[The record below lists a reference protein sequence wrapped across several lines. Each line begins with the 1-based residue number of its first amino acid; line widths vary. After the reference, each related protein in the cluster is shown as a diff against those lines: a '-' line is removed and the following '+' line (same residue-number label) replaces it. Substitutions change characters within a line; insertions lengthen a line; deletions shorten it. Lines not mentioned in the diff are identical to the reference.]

1 MIKNYNFQKGGGLR
15 NNFFFRKVWYTLVQS
30 SKETT
35 AMQLGSKKV
44 FLFYSV
50 LCMLHVESDC
60 GTNVKDST
68 YISCCLYQLYIVLF
82 ENSPVNLSS
91 TTTDAFFNFRCNVV
105 KMNCC
110 RIASL
115 KFFFSLSLLLFPF
128 VCLLDLF
135 FSFLSSMGGS

>member
-1 MIKNYNFQKGGGLR
+1 
-15 NNFFFRKVWYTLVQS
+15 
-30 SKETT
+30 
-35 AMQLGSKKV
+35 MQLGSKKV

-68 YISCCLYQLYIVLF
+68 YISCCLYQQYIVLF
-82 ENSPVNLSS
+82 ENSLVNLSS

-115 KFFFSLSLLLFPF
+115 KFFSPSLSFSFLLF
-128 VCLLDLF
+128 VCLICFFLF
-135 FSFLSSMGGS
+135 FPVWEGPEGGDLITSPKLSKIPFPILLLQAKHGKWKLS